1 MGFVKVAVTTD
12 ISVGTAK
19 KVVAGGKDILL
30 SNIDG
35 SYYAIS
41 NTCPHMGGSL
51 SEGTLEGGI
60 ITCPRHGSKF
70 DVKTG
75 KVVANGK
82 LFFISFKV
90 KDDQSYLV
98 KLEGNNILV
107 EVK

>member
-1 MGFVKVAVTTD
+1 
-12 ISVGTAK
+12 
-19 KVVAGGKDILL
+19 
-30 SNIDG
+30 
-35 SYYAIS
+35 
-41 NTCPHMGGSL
+41 MGGSL
-51 SEGTLEGGI
+51 SEGTLEGGV

-75 KVVANGK
+75 KVVAKVANGK

-107 EVK
+107 EVE